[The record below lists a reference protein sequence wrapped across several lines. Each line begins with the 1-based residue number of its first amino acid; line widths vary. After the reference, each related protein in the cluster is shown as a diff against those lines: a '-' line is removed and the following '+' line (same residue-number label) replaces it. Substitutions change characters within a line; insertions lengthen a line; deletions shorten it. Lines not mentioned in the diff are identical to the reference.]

1 MKLQLQNS
9 GFKYKYILYEGGPYH
24 NWPRDRITRARRYV
38 IHRADVGKKFRDLRK
53 LQLPQP
59 GVRVSDPFTEGKGF
73 ASRSQ
78 HSENMS
84 WLRFAKPT
92 HAVIHGNDG
101 VNLYIFIPPLCG
113 WHSFSASRKA
123 HLGTIEGNFTHVT
136 GRTHSLTHSPTDRLG
151 IFYLT
156 YKSI

>member
-1 MKLQLQNS
+1 MRSN
-9 GFKYKYILYEGGPYH
+9 Y
-24 NWPRDRITRARRYV
+24 TRTARCNIV
-38 IHRADVGKKFRDLRK
+38 QMLEFFRDLRK

-59 GVRVSDPFTEGKGF
+59 GVHVSDPFTEGKGF

-113 WHSFSASRKA
+113 WHSLSASRKA

-136 GRTHSLTHSPTDRLG
+136 GRTDSLTDGVRSRAPPRYLSPVVNHLHGERKWRTGFVWRAIMLRG
-151 IFYLT
+151 G
-156 YKSI
+156 

>member
-1 MKLQLQNS
+1 
-9 GFKYKYILYEGGPYH
+9 
-24 NWPRDRITRARRYV
+24 
-38 IHRADVGKKFRDLRK
+38 
-53 LQLPQP
+53 
-59 GVRVSDPFTEGKGF
+59 
-73 ASRSQ
+73 
-78 HSENMS
+78 MS

-136 GRTHSLTHSPTDRLG
+136 GRTDGLTHSLTEKKCDDLVSLSPTVKDRSLNINKEG
-151 IFYLT
+151 DTKLRCVVC
-156 YKSI
+156 